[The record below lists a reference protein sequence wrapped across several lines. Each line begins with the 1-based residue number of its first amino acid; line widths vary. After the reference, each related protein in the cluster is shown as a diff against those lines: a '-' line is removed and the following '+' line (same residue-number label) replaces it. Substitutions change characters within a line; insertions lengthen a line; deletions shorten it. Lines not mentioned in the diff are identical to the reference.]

1 MNEINET
8 NEFTSFEQSK
18 YIEIYLKQFGKKMHK
33 ATINQQTAFKE
44 KIKKQHNRK
53 EIQMLLGRT
62 EDIIENKKSN
72 KHYITALFAIM
83 SFLFGSMLNHGIT
96 MVKKLGV
103 HAPTFTILYVAFLT
117 LGIWRMQSFVDRKE
131 YKLLI
136 RYKRLLQECLDEIP
150 NRSFK

>member
-18 YIEIYLKQFGKKMHK
+18 YIEIYLKQFRKKLHK

-44 KIKKQHNRK
+44 KIKKQYNRK

-72 KHYITALFAIM
+72 KHYIYAT
-83 SFLFGSMLNHGIT
+83 N
-96 MVKKLGV
+96 K
-103 HAPTFTILYVAFLT
+103 
-117 LGIWRMQSFVDRKE
+117 
-131 YKLLI
+131 
-136 RYKRLLQECLDEIP
+136 P
-150 NRSFK
+150 NN

>member
-18 YIEIYLKQFGKKMHK
+18 YIGIYLKQFGEKMHK
-33 ATINQQTAFKE
+33 TTINQQIAFKE

-62 EDIIENKKSN
+62 QDIIENKKSN
-72 KHYITALFAIM
+72 KHYITALFSIM
-83 SFLFGSMLNHGIT
+83 SFLFGIMMNHGIT
-96 MVKKLGV
+96 IVEKLNV
-103 HAPTFTILYVAFLT
+103 HAPTFMILYVSFLT
-117 LGIWRMQSFVDRKE
+117 LGIWYMQNFVDRKE
-131 YKLLI
+131 NKLLI
-136 RYKRLLQECLDEIP
+136 RYERLLQECLDEIP